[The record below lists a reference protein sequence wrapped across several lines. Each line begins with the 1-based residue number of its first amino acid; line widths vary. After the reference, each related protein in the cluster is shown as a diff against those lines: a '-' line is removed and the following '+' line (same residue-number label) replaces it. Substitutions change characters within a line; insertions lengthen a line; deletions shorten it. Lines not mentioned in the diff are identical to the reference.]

1 MTHLPLTDHARK
13 RMDQRG
19 ISPNL
24 VDLTVSYGREIHY
37 RKAVYYFI
45 GDKESDILAGR
56 SHGCIPLLIK
66 TGGYGEKVFGSLNS
80 PPKEHCFDNLM
91 GAVEFI
97 LKTSDENS

>member
-45 GDKESDILAGR
+45 GDKEIKKYKPILDLNPCKGLHVVFNDSGWISTVYRNKKPSYKR
-56 SHGCIPLLIK
+56 S
-66 TGGYGEKVFGSLNS
+66 
-80 PPKEHCFDNLM
+80 
-91 GAVEFI
+91 
-97 LKTSDENS
+97 